1 MSDYE
6 AKDYIVID
14 QNYISEDGSS
24 GRGLL
29 IGEFDTFE
37 EAEMFVN
44 NVLPSIYKRDFG
56 EPNIQ
61 IFGPRQKEDV
71 NEDS

>member
-14 QNYISEDGSS
+14 QDYISEDGSS

-29 IGEFDTFE
+29 IAEFDTLE
-37 EAEMFVN
+37 EAEMFVAK
-44 NVLPSIYKRDFG
+44 YKQDFG
-56 EPNIQ
+56 ESNLQ
-61 IFGPRQKEDV
+61 IFGPRQKEDG
-71 NEDS
+71 E

>member
-14 QNYISEDGSS
+14 QDYISEDGSS

-44 NVLPSIYKRDFG
+44 NVLPSIYKRDSG
-56 EPNIQ
+56 ESNIQ
-61 IFGPRQKEDV
+61 IFGPRQKEDG
-71 NEDS
+71 E

>member
-6 AKDYIVID
+6 TKDYIVID

-29 IGEFDTFE
+29 IGEFVTFE
-37 EAEMFVN
+37 EAEMFVI
-44 NVLPSIYKRDFG
+44 NVLPSIYKRDSG
-56 EPNIQ
+56 ESNIQ
-61 IFGPRQKEDV
+61 IFGPRQKGDAD
-71 NEDS
+71 EDS